1 MATLKELLEQQ
12 RKQRDSQGT
21 LTQVTQEQGLATP
34 PITPGGAT
42 ALGAKPDA
50 AKMAGTPA
58 QKQNALA
65 TAQTPPVEA
74 QNASLADVLRR
85 QGSAGQVGDQSKV
98 KGAENAARSQALQ
111 TLGSAADRAQQ
122 LIQGELAKAATASA
136 QTGLSAQ
143 DRLKDDTTLSTIN
156 WASTNLPQVK
166 QALSKLATNPADSQ
180 ALIELN
186 RAAGR
191 SATNP
196 LTPAEIA
203 QAFQGDA
210 VQIGQAFSKALTDTL
225 TVNDLLQSG
234 GIGYDLL
241 TLSNLLGVDQAS
253 LAAMTATQLRDQIT
267 AVQQREFTTTG
278 VPLSSQAEQG
288 LAAQQVAAQS
298 TTGTAAANQQMAAL
312 ASRIGNLGTVTFMG
326 KQMPIEDLLKDENIS
341 RTISDMVLQD
351 PNSSTFSEFATANPQ
366 LAQFIN
372 TNREA
377 LRKSAE
383 QLQKSTTNL
392 NQTTAT
398 NLGLRNIV
406 DAQGKTVASLNDDF
420 MKAVYGDQWNQLSA
434 QGLDAN
440 QSNVL
445 KFINSIGDVGA
456 KATVA
461 NNLNSLASNYPE
473 VVQEVSKLGPDAI
486 AFLGL
491 DKPLGTQGTQVQSW
505 IDGINFRKELTK
517 VPAGNINELMRV
529 VFGTGNATDAQAA
542 LDNNRVNKVFGGPT
556 LSDDV
561 LNVIDADRD
570 GRIDPF
576 DNIRNRALQLQ
587 GDSGLASFANQNARK
602 TGAVQGYEQLAL
614 DGSANAAVVSRL
626 QGAIAD
632 GRVTPEEVK
641 QAGFTYEELMNPAV
655 EASLGKLLNAD
666 ELKSMKNS
674 VISRRITDIYNSANH
689 QAVVE
694 LPGRYSE
701 QKANELLR
709 TGDEMLEITKNLTDD
724 KEKNRLVDLANGY
737 KQTVERIKK
746 DANSKRNHPNFHD
759 NIARASKLPA
769 GSPEQLNAINLAKA
783 YAPKGYENDPYYLDQ
798 INKIQESYDSV
809 DIPRRKREEE
819 ERQKQAF
826 IQNRNEIKDANPA
839 IRVASGLV
847 NSDRKTLAGKI
858 LDTAAKDIKKGVSKL
873 NPFKW

>member
-1 MATLKELLEQQ
+1 MATLKDILEQQ
-12 RKQRDSQGT
+12 RKQRDAQGT

-58 QKQNALA
+58 QKQNAL
-65 TAQTPPVEA
+65 QTA
-74 QNASLADVLRR
+74 QNASLADTLRR
-85 QGSAGQVGDQSKV
+85 QGPTGQVADQTKV
-98 KGAENAARSQALQ
+98 KGSEAAARAQALQ
-111 TLGSAADRAQQ
+111 GLGSAADRTQQ
-122 LIQGELAKAATASA
+122 LIQGELAKAATAST
-136 QTGLSAQ
+136 QTG
-143 DRLKDDTTLSTIN
+143 LKDDTALGTIN
-156 WASTNLPQVK
+156 WASANLPQVK

-191 SATNP
+191 GATNP

-210 VQIGQAFSKALTDTL
+210 AQIGQAFSKALTDTL
-225 TVNDLLQSG
+225 TVNDLVQRG
-234 GIGYDLL
+234 GIGYDLP
-241 TLSNLLGVDQAS
+241 TLSNLLGVDQVA
-253 LAAMTATQLRDQIT
+253 LGAMTATQLRDQIT
-267 AVQQREFTTTG
+267 AVQQREFNTTG

-288 LAAQQVAAQS
+288 LAAQQVATQS
-298 TTGTAAANQQMAAL
+298 TTGTVVANQQMAAL

-326 KQMPIEDLLKDENIS
+326 KQMPVEDLLKDENIS
-341 RTISDMVLQD
+341 RTIADMAAQD
-351 PNSSTFSEFATANPQ
+351 PKSNTFTEFAATNPQ

-392 NQTTAT
+392 NQTTAA

-445 KFINSIGDVGA
+445 KFINSIGDVGV

-461 NNLNSLASNYPE
+461 NNLNSLSRNYPDI
-473 VVQEVSKLGPDAI
+473 VQEVSRLGPDAMSL
-486 AFLGL
+486 LGL
-491 DKPLGTQGTQVQSW
+491 DRPLGTQGTQIQSW
-505 IDGINFRKELTK
+505 IDGVNFRKELAK
-517 VPAGNINELMRV
+517 VPAGNVNELMRV
-529 VFGTGNATDAQAA
+529 VFGTDNATDAQAA

-561 LNVIDADRD
+561 LNVIDANKD
-570 GRIDPF
+570 GRVDSF
-576 DNIRNRALQLQ
+576 DDIRNRALQRQ
-587 GDSGLASFANQNARK
+587 GEASLGSFANNNQRG
-602 TGAVQGYEQLAL
+602 TGALKGYQQLDL
-614 DGSANAAVVSRL
+614 DGSANADVVSRL
-626 QGAIAD
+626 QGAMAD
-632 GRVTPEEVK
+632 GVVSPDEVK
-641 QAGFTYEELMNPAV
+641 QAGFTYEDLMNPAV
-655 EASLGKLLNAD
+655 EASLGKLLKPE
-666 ELKSMKNS
+666 ELKSFKNG

-694 LPGRYSE
+694 LPGKYSDK
-701 QKANELLR
+701 KASELLKA
-709 TGDEMLEITKNLTDD
+709 GDDMLDIAKNLTDEN
-724 KEKNRLVDLANGY
+724 EKKRLVDLASGY

-746 DANSKRNHPNFHD
+746 DAISKRSNPNFHE
-759 NIARASKLPA
+759 NIERASKLPA
-769 GSPEQLNAINLAKA
+769 GSPEQLNAIELARA
-783 YAPKGYENDPYYLDQ
+783 YTPKGSENDPYYLDQ
-798 INKIQESYDSV
+798 INKMQESYDSV
-809 DIPRRKREEE
+809 EKPRQERAEEARK
-819 ERQKQAF
+819 KQEF
-826 IQNRNEIKDANPA
+826 IKTRNEVRDSNPA
-839 IRVASGLV
+839 TRTVAGLV

-858 LDTAAKDIKKGVSKL
+858 VDTVGNDLKRFGDKKAEQVKSWIPKR
-873 NPFKW
+873 WR